1 MPTFPVYPGELPS
14 CLNPLNPRHYFLLVY
29 WVFFRPT
36 ALKCYLY
43 AANPELYQAKQQ
55 DVRILRTLLEPAYRN
70 CFLVA
75 LGATILVVILLA
87 IPSGLLAT
95 AIHIT
100 NTDFS
105 SVTRGAALGLAKGLA
120 LSVTFGITLG
130 LILNVA
136 VGMTFGVTSGLTFC
150 AAYGVAGGLTGGLTK
165 GLLYDTAL
173 GIFAGLAFSATGAGF
188 LVLDLGVAL
197 GLFVGLVFSLVFTM
211 IKSVG
216 YGAVGGIALCL
227 GALRLPIYLLEIGG
241 LLGFP
246 YNKRHPIWW
255 DELAVIPYLR
265 IRAALNEEWTYEETP
280 ALIKTAHLVA
290 NPFQRWAIQ
299 RTFYHRLHKSSS
311 ELSFLY
317 LLFQV
322 TDLDTYVSPPV
333 LKSDWQII
341 PSTRQVL
348 VSEIAGFGYMHAR
361 NQEGRVWWV
370 TKPLRIQKET
380 PLTEFAQLLYKLTW
394 EFDQSESIP
403 DDFDLNH
410 YRSLFSRLAD
420 YVGGPEI
427 QQSFAYMAEFLN
439 YASLAEISTA
449 PACLGNLPHS
459 DNAIRPP
466 VIQALQQFGRIGQ
479 DVAVFQVATSRLN
492 QLAAL
497 GRATDALE
505 DLREYINETVLP
517 PEKVLLQDIVRR
529 WRSLVSDEIGK
540 LGKIAIAEPVPNPY
554 VAGNPV
560 SGDLF
565 VGREE
570 ILRELEELWL
580 KPGQVDSV
588 LLYGHRRMGKSSI
601 LKNLH
606 NRLDPQRNWVVEFN
620 LQRVGKVSSTGEL
633 LYALALSLYD
643 RIPPNANVSIEEP
656 SEAAFLDE
664 GRNPRRAFDRWLKTL
679 ESHMENRRF
688 IVAIDEF
695 ELIESAIDDGRVDA
709 DLTEFLRGIIQ
720 TTDWFVLALAGLYTL
735 QEKCYDYWNPLFGS
749 IKPRK
754 VSFLSPASTRSL
766 ITQPSPDF
774 PLDYTEETI
783 EEIIRLTNG
792 QPYLVQLIGQNLVAR
807 FNHRVFEA
815 GEAPDRP
822 ISIEDLQAVIES
834 PEFFQDGGAYFTG
847 VWGQAEDSDPEGQ
860 TKVLEVLCQDTKTL
874 AEISADTGLSPQQVE
889 AALETLK
896 SHDVVRVSEN
906 VVYTFTVELMRRW
919 VQQRLA

>member
-1 MPTFPVYPGELPS
+1 
-14 CLNPLNPRHYFLLVY
+14 
-29 WVFFRPT
+29 
-36 ALKCYLY
+36 
-43 AANPELYQAKQQ
+43 
-55 DVRILRTLLEPAYRN
+55 
-70 CFLVA
+70 
-75 LGATILVVILLA
+75 VILLA

-95 AIHIT
+95 ATHIT
-100 NTDFS
+100 NTNFS
-105 SVTRGAALGLAKGLA
+105 SVTRGAVLGLAKGLA
-120 LSVTFGITLG
+120 LSLAFGIFLG
-130 LILNVA
+130 LMINVA
-136 VGMTFGVTSGLTFC
+136 VGMTFGITSGLTFC
-150 AAYGVAGGLTGGLTK
+150 VAYGVAGGLTGGLTK
-165 GLLYDTAL
+165 GLVYDTAL
-173 GIFAGLAFSATGAGF
+173 GIFGGLAFSVTGAG
-188 LVLDLGVAL
+188 LIGLDVGVAS
-197 GLFVGLVFSLVFTM
+197 GLVGGLAFSLGFTM
-211 IKSVG
+211 LKGVG
-216 YGAVGGIALCL
+216 YGAAGGMALCL
-227 GALRLPIYLLEIGG
+227 GALRLPMYLLEIGG
-241 LLGFP
+241 LLGAQ

-265 IRAALNEEWTYEETP
+265 TRTAINEEWNYEETP
-280 ALIKTAHLVA
+280 ALIKTALLVA
-290 NPFQRWAIQ
+290 NPFQRWVVQ
-299 RTFYHRLHKSSS
+299 RTLYNRSHKSLS

-322 TDLDTYVSPPV
+322 TDLETYVSPPIS
-333 LKSDWQII
+333 KSDWQII

-348 VSEIAGFGYMHAR
+348 VSEIAGCGDQHAR
-361 NQEGRVWWV
+361 NLEGWVWWA

-380 PLTEFAQLLYKLTW
+380 PLTEFSRLLYKLTW
-394 EFDQSESIP
+394 EFDQNEALP
-403 DDFDLNH
+403 DDFDL
-410 YRSLFSRLAD
+410 RQCSPLFSRLAN
-420 YVGGPEI
+420 YAGGPEI
-427 QQSFAYMAEFLN
+427 QQSFDCMAQFLG
-439 YASLAEISTA
+439 YASLEELSKAQS
-449 PACLGNLPHS
+449 CLGNLPGS
-459 DNAIRPP
+459 DDAIRPP
-466 VIQALQQFGRIGQ
+466 VIHALQQCGHIAQ
-479 DVAVFQVATSRLN
+479 DVAIFQVATSRVN

-505 DLREYINETVLP
+505 ELREYIDETVLP

-560 SGDLF
+560 AGELF

-606 NRLDPQRNWVVEFN
+606 NRLDSQRNWVVEFN

-643 RIPPNANVSIEEP
+643 RIPPDANVPIEEP

-664 GRNPRRAFDRWLKTL
+664 GRNPRRAFDRWLKAL
-679 ESHMENRRF
+679 NSHMENRRF
-688 IVAIDEF
+688 IVAVDEF
-695 ELIESAIDDGRVDA
+695 ELIESAIDEGRVDA

-754 VSFLSPASTRSL
+754 VSFLSPASTRRL

-783 EEIIRLTNG
+783 AEIIRLTNG

-815 GEAPDRP
+815 GEDPDRP

-860 TKVLEVLCQDTKTL
+860 TRVLEALCQVAKTL
-874 AEISADTGLSPQQVE
+874 AEISADTELSLQQAE
-889 AALETLK
+889 TALTTLQT
-896 SHDVVRVSEN
+896 HDVVRMSESGE
-906 VVYTFTVELMRRW
+906 YAFTVELMRRW
-919 VQQRLA
+919 VEQRLA